1 MPALAPLPRGFDLKE
16 WLESPYTTNTSSLP
30 GLPST
35 ASIPS
40 QLQCYALPYG
50 LIGFISHLLTY
61 LTMYLLSRGLDPLL
75 PWRHLRYKY
84 YNLFISTLG
93 LLITIVVTVLTI
105 IRCKNGWQLILL
117 ATWKLVFSLT
127 LSAMALHAATLIDWE
142 KIKSINKS
150 TTAVY
155 TTPGGKGNN
164 QSRIGIIPISGN
176 ESRAGLVNEL
186 DKVKSSFS
194 KIMVWSPILAIGGM
208 IGFIGIASLVKANI
222 ATNHQLKI
230 ITIVFGATAAVVG
243 LATMVCAM
251 VAYPEQRC
259 LMSNIFGSFLFG
271 VMCCLVALT
280 VLFALYS
287 DWVLGALAND
297 LTGVPSQDV
306 LVFYLVYFLAKRL
319 PMFSF

>member
-1 MPALAPLPRGFDLKE
+1 MPTLALLPRGFDLKE
-16 WLESPYTTNTSSLP
+16 WLESPYPTNSSTVPSLP
-30 GLPST
+30 AT

-61 LTMYLLSRGLDPLL
+61 LTMFLLSRGLDPLF
-75 PWRHLRYKY
+75 PWRYLRYKY

-93 LLITIVVTVLTI
+93 LLITVVVTILTI
-105 IRCKNGWQLILL
+105 IRCKNGWQLILV

-127 LSAMALHAATLIDWE
+127 LSAMALHAATLIDWG
-142 KIKSINKS
+142 KIKTINKS
-150 TTAVY
+150 TTAAY
-155 TTPGGKGNN
+155 TTTGKGRN

-186 DKVKSSFS
+186 DKVKYSFS
-194 KIMVWSPILAIGGM
+194 KIMIWSPILAIGGV
-208 IGFIGIASLVKANI
+208 IGFTGIASLVKANI

-243 LATMVCAM
+243 FTTMVYAM
-251 VAYPEQRC
+251 VAYPDQRC

-271 VMCCLVALT
+271 GMCCLVALT

-306 LVFYLVYFLAKRL
+306 LVFYLIYFLAKRL